1 MQKLIK
7 TVLIPIFFILSVAA
21 FVSCKKAEDILI
33 LPPENIR
40 VENDYLFWDEALHAE
55 WYLVDIDGT
64 EYEADTNSLS
74 LFEITTEP
82 KSSYQIRIKSCGDE
96 TVNYKKSEWSALCD
110 YQREKQPFLF
120 QSINNNTEYQIK
132 AVDPESLN
140 GSVIL
145 PAYINNKPITKIMP
159 CAFKNAV
166 NVTAVKLPYTIAEI
180 GNSAFYNCTG
190 LQRIELPDGLK
201 EIPFE
206 AFRNC
211 AALTEINLPRVTK
224 ISTSAFY
231 NCSSLTSLHIPQS
244 VREIGNC
251 ITAYCKNLTSLTVD
265 ENNLFYES
273 EGNCIIKKSTHTVIA
288 GCIASAIPQSA
299 KTIGSFAFYGSVPEP
314 FAIPSNIEKLERYA
328 LSMYPGK
335 TLVIP
340 ESVTYLHYEFIDYYP
355 NLTQITVAENNPVY
369 RSEGNCIIEKATGT
383 VVKGCNTSVIPQGV
397 KAIGERAFY
406 NIPQKEINLPDSV
419 TEIGSE
425 AFYPCTAENIRLS
438 RNLEIIGYK
447 AFAGAGITS
456 VDLPDTLKEIRDR
469 AFKGCHSLAEAAL
482 PHGLT
487 KIGSEAFFETNLQY
501 ADIPETVKEIG
512 TNAFASHSF
521 LTVIL
526 PSCVEKIGN
535 AAFINAITFV
545 NATKRECKAKSGWAI
560 YTIKGT
566 ASPWHNS
573 NAVYECTFAD
583 DENGKYLY
591 SWKYTIETDEE
602 TGEIS
607 YSSGF
612 GAVGI
617 PFRKGYRFLG
627 FSATEGS
634 SVPDIVPTM
643 YLEKYLD
650 AFDFQQLKNYKNG
663 TVFYSVW
670 EASDTA
676 EE

>member
-21 FVSCKKAEDILI
+21 FVSCKKAEAI

-96 TVNYKKSEWSALCD
+96 TVNYEKSEWSALCD

-145 PAYINNKPITKIMP
+145 PAYFNNKPITKIMP

-166 NVTAVKLPYTIAEI
+166 NVTAVRLPYTIAEI

-206 AFRNC
+206 AFYNC

-231 NCSSLTSLHIPQS
+231 KCSSLTSLHIPQS

-273 EGNCIIKKSTHTVIA
+273 EGNCIIKKSTHTIIA

-299 KTIGSFAFYGSVPEP
+299 KTIGPLAFCGSMPEP
-314 FAIPSNIEKLERYA
+314 FVIPSNIEKLELCA
-328 LSMYPGK
+328 LSTYSGK

-340 ESVTYLHYEFIDYYP
+340 ASVTYIDYEFIGYCP

-369 RSEGNCIIEKATGT
+369 RSEGNCIIEKATNT
-383 VVKGCNTSVIPQGV
+383 VVKGCNTSVIPQGI
-397 KAIGERAFY
+397 KAIGPCAFKWFQAEEIV
-406 NIPQKEINLPDSV
+406 IPHGVEIID
-419 TEIGSE
+419 EE
-425 AFYPCTAENIRLS
+425 AF
-438 RNLEIIGYK
+438 LESTVK
-447 AFAGAGITS
+447 K
-456 VDLPDTLKEIRDR
+456 VVLPDTLTEIRGS
-469 AFKGCHSLAEAAL
+469 AFKECHSLAEAAL
-482 PHGLT
+482 PYGLT
-487 KIGSEAFFETNLQY
+487 KIGSEAFFKTNLQY

-535 AAFINAITFV
+535 TAFINAITFV
-545 NATKRECKAKSGWAI
+545 NATKRECEAKSGWAI
-560 YTIKGT
+560 YTIMGT

-591 SWKYTIETDEE
+591 SWKYTFETDEE
-602 TGEIS
+602 TGETS
-607 YSSGF
+607 YFSGL
-612 GAVGI
+612 AEIGI
-617 PFRKGYRFLG
+617 PFRKGYKFLG

-634 SVPDIVPTM
+634 SVPDIVPAKFLNHEEFLT
-643 YLEKYLD
+643 

-670 EASDTA
+670 EAVDTA

>member
-7 TVLIPIFFILSVAA
+7 TVLIPIFFMLSVAA
-21 FVSCKKAEDILI
+21 FVSCKKAEAI

-40 VENDYLFWDEALHAE
+40 VENDYLFWDEAPHAE

-110 YQREKQPFLF
+110 YRREKQPFLF

-132 AVDPESLN
+132 AVEPESLN

-166 NVTAVKLPYTIAEI
+166 NVTAVRLPYTLAEI

-206 AFRNC
+206 AFYNC

-231 NCSSLTSLHIPQS
+231 KCSSLTSLHIPQS

-273 EGNCIIKKSTHTVIA
+273 EGNCIIKKSTHTIIA
-288 GCIASAIPQSA
+288 GCIASVIPQSA
-299 KTIGSFAFYGSVPEP
+299 KTIGPLAFCGSMPEP
-314 FAIPSNIEKLERYA
+314 FVIPSNIEKLERYA

-340 ESVTYLHYEFIDYYP
+340 ESVTYLDYEFIGYCP

-383 VVKGCNTSVIPQGV
+383 VVKGCNTSVIPQGI
-397 KAIGERAFY
+397 KAIGPCAFKWFQAEEIV
-406 NIPQKEINLPDSV
+406 IPHGVEIIY
-419 TEIGSE
+419 EE
-425 AFYPCTAENIRLS
+425 AF
-438 RNLEIIGYK
+438 LESTVK
-447 AFAGAGITS
+447 K
-456 VDLPDTLKEIRDR
+456 VVLPDTLTEIRGS
-469 AFKGCHSLAEAAL
+469 AFKECHSLAEAAL
-482 PHGLT
+482 PYGLI
-487 KIGSEAFFETNLQY
+487 KIGSEAFFKTNLQY
-501 ADIPETVKEIG
+501 ANIPETVKEIG

-535 AAFINAITFV
+535 TAFINAITFV
-545 NATKRECKAKSGWAI
+545 NATKRECEAKSGWAI
-560 YTIKGT
+560 YTIMGT
-566 ASPWHNS
+566 GAPWHNS

-591 SWKYTIETDEE
+591 SWKYTFETDEE
-602 TGEIS
+602 TGETS
-607 YSSGF
+607 YFSGL
-612 GAVGI
+612 AEIGI
-617 PFRKGYRFLG
+617 PFRKGYKFLG

-634 SVPDIVPTM
+634 SVPDIVPAKFLNHEEFLT
-643 YLEKYLD
+643 

-670 EASDTA
+670 EAVDTA

>member
-7 TVLIPIFFILSVAA
+7 TVLIPIFFMLSVAA
-21 FVSCKKAEDILI
+21 FVSCKKAEAI

-40 VENDYLFWDEALHAE
+40 VENDYLFWDEAPHAE

-64 EYEADTNSLS
+64 EYEADTNSLN

-145 PAYINNKPITKIMP
+145 PAYFNNKPITKIMP

-244 VREIGNC
+244 VRVIGNC

-273 EGNCIIKKSTHTVIA
+273 EGNCIIKKSTHTIIA
-288 GCIASAIPQSA
+288 GCIASVIPQSA
-299 KTIGSFAFYGSVPEP
+299 KTIGPLAFCGSMPEP
-314 FAIPSNIEKLERYA
+314 FVIPSNIEKLELCA
-328 LSMYPGK
+328 LSTYSGK

-340 ESVTYLHYEFIDYYP
+340 ASVTYIDYEFIGYCP

-383 VVKGCNTSVIPQGV
+383 VVKGCNTSVIPQGI
-397 KAIGERAFY
+397 KAIGPCAFKWF
-406 NIPQKEINLPDSV
+406 QAEEIV
-419 TEIGSE
+419 ITHGVEIIYEE
-425 AFYPCTAENIRLS
+425 AF
-438 RNLEIIGYK
+438 LESTVK
-447 AFAGAGITS
+447 K
-456 VDLPDTLKEIRDR
+456 VVLPDTLTEIRGS
-469 AFKGCHSLAEAAL
+469 AFKECHSLAEAAL
-482 PHGLT
+482 PYGLI
-487 KIGSEAFFETNLQY
+487 KIGSEAFFKTNLQY
-501 ADIPETVKEIG
+501 ANIPETVKEIG

-535 AAFINAITFV
+535 TAFINAITFV
-545 NATKRECKAKSGWAI
+545 NATKRECEAKSGWAI
-560 YTIKGT
+560 YTIMGT
-566 ASPWHNS
+566 GAPWHNS

-591 SWKYTIETDEE
+591 SWKYTFETDEE
-602 TGEIS
+602 TGETS
-607 YSSGF
+607 YFSGL
-612 GAVGI
+612 AEIGI

-627 FSATEGS
+627 LSATEGS
-634 SVPDIVPTM
+634 SVPDIVPAKFLNHEEFLT
-643 YLEKYLD
+643 

-670 EASDTA
+670 EAVDTA

>member
-7 TVLIPIFFILSVAA
+7 TVLIPIFFMLSVAA
-21 FVSCKKAEDILI
+21 FVSCKKAEAI

-145 PAYINNKPITKIMP
+145 PAYINKKPITKIMP

-201 EIPFE
+201 EIPLESFY
-206 AFRNC
+206 NC

-273 EGNCIIKKSTHTVIA
+273 EGNCIIKKSTHTIIA
-288 GCIASAIPQSA
+288 GCIASVIPQSA
-299 KTIGSFAFYGSVPEP
+299 KTIGPLAFCGSMPEP
-314 FAIPSNIEKLERYA
+314 FVIPSNIEKLELCA
-328 LSMYPGK
+328 LSTYSGK

-340 ESVTYLHYEFIDYYP
+340 ASVTYIDYEFIGYCP

-383 VVKGCNTSVIPQGV
+383 VVKGCNTSVIPQGI
-397 KAIGERAFY
+397 KAIGPCAFKWFQAEEIV
-406 NIPQKEINLPDSV
+406 IPHGVEIIY
-419 TEIGSE
+419 EE
-425 AFYPCTAENIRLS
+425 AF
-438 RNLEIIGYK
+438 LESTVK
-447 AFAGAGITS
+447 K
-456 VDLPDTLKEIRDR
+456 VVLPDTLTEIRGS
-469 AFKGCHSLAEAAL
+469 AFKECHSLAEAAL
-482 PHGLT
+482 PYGLT
-487 KIGSEAFFETNLQY
+487 KIGSEAFFKTNLQY

-535 AAFINAITFV
+535 TAFINAITFV
-545 NATKRECKAKSGWAI
+545 NATKRECEAKSGWAI
-560 YTIKGT
+560 YTIMGT
-566 ASPWHNS
+566 GAPWHNS

-591 SWKYTIETDEE
+591 SWKYTFETDEE
-602 TGEIS
+602 TGETS
-607 YSSGF
+607 YFSGL
-612 GAVGI
+612 AEIGI
-617 PFRKGYRFLG
+617 PFRKGYKFLG

-634 SVPDIVPTM
+634 SVPDIVPAKFLNHEEFLT
-643 YLEKYLD
+643 

-670 EASDTA
+670 EAVDTA

>member
-7 TVLIPIFFILSVAA
+7 TVLIPIFFMLSVAA
-21 FVSCKKAEDILI
+21 FVSCKKAEAI

-40 VENDYLFWDEALHAE
+40 VENDYLFWDEAPHAE

-132 AVDPESLN
+132 AVEPESLN

-166 NVTAVKLPYTIAEI
+166 NVTAVRLPYTLAEI

-206 AFRNC
+206 AFYNC

-231 NCSSLTSLHIPQS
+231 KCSSLTSLHIPQS

-273 EGNCIIKKSTHTVIA
+273 EGNCIIKKSTHTIIA
-288 GCIASAIPQSA
+288 GCIASVIPQSA
-299 KTIGSFAFYGSVPEP
+299 KTIGPLAFCGSMPEP
-314 FAIPSNIEKLERYA
+314 FVIPSNIEKLERYA

-340 ESVTYLHYEFIDYYP
+340 ESVTYLDYEFIGYCP

-383 VVKGCNTSVIPQGV
+383 VVKGCNTSVIPQGI
-397 KAIGERAFY
+397 KAIGPCAFKWFQAEEIV
-406 NIPQKEINLPDSV
+406 IPHGVEIIY
-419 TEIGSE
+419 EE
-425 AFYPCTAENIRLS
+425 AF
-438 RNLEIIGYK
+438 LESTVK
-447 AFAGAGITS
+447 K
-456 VDLPDTLKEIRDR
+456 VVLPDTLTEIRGS
-469 AFKGCHSLAEAAL
+469 AFKECHSLAEAAL
-482 PHGLT
+482 PYGLI
-487 KIGSEAFFETNLQY
+487 KIGSEAFFKTNLQY
-501 ADIPETVKEIG
+501 ANIPETVKEIG

-535 AAFINAITFV
+535 TAFINAITFV
-545 NATKRECKAKSGWAI
+545 NATKRECEAKSGWAI
-560 YTIKGT
+560 YTIMGT
-566 ASPWHNS
+566 GAPWHNS

-591 SWKYTIETDEE
+591 SWKYTFETDEE
-602 TGEIS
+602 TGETS
-607 YSSGF
+607 YFSGL
-612 GAVGI
+612 AEIGI

-627 FSATEGS
+627 LSATEGS
-634 SVPDIVPTM
+634 SVPDIVPAKFLNHEEFLT
-643 YLEKYLD
+643 

-670 EASDTA
+670 EAVDTA

>member
-7 TVLIPIFFILSVAA
+7 TVLIPIFFMLSVAA
-21 FVSCKKAEDILI
+21 FVSCKKAEAI

-40 VENDYLFWDEALHAE
+40 VENDYLFWDEAPHAE

-64 EYEADTNSLS
+64 EYEADTTSLN

-96 TVNYKKSEWSALCD
+96 TVNYEKSEWSALCD
-110 YQREKQPFLF
+110 YRREKQPFLF

-145 PAYINNKPITKIMP
+145 PAYFNNKPITKIMP

-211 AALTEINLPRVTK
+211 AALTEINLPGVTK

-244 VREIGNC
+244 VRVIGNC

-273 EGNCIIKKSTHTVIA
+273 EGNCIIKKSTHTIIA
-288 GCIASAIPQSA
+288 GCIASVIPQSA
-299 KTIGSFAFYGSVPEP
+299 KTIGPLAFCGSMPEP
-314 FAIPSNIEKLERYA
+314 FVIPSNIEKLELCA
-328 LSMYPGK
+328 LSTYSGK

-340 ESVTYLHYEFIDYYP
+340 ASVTYIDYEFIGYCP

-383 VVKGCNTSVIPQGV
+383 VVKGCNTSVIPQGI
-397 KAIGERAFY
+397 KAIGPCAFKWFQAEEIV
-406 NIPQKEINLPDSV
+406 IPHGVEIIY
-419 TEIGSE
+419 EE
-425 AFYPCTAENIRLS
+425 AF
-438 RNLEIIGYK
+438 LESTVK
-447 AFAGAGITS
+447 K
-456 VDLPDTLKEIRDR
+456 VVLPDTLTEIRGS
-469 AFKGCHSLAEAAL
+469 AFKECHSLAEAAL
-482 PHGLT
+482 PYGLI
-487 KIGSEAFFETNLQY
+487 KIGSEAFFKTNLQY
-501 ADIPETVKEIG
+501 ANIPETVKEIG

-535 AAFINAITFV
+535 TAFINAITFV
-545 NATKRECKAKSGWAI
+545 NATKRECEAKSGWAI
-560 YTIKGT
+560 YTIMGT
-566 ASPWHNS
+566 GAPWHNS

-591 SWKYTIETDEE
+591 SWKYTFETDEE
-602 TGEIS
+602 TGETS
-607 YSSGF
+607 YLSGL
-612 GAVGI
+612 AEIGI

-627 FSATEGS
+627 LSATEGS
-634 SVPDIVPTM
+634 SVPDIVPAKFLNHEEFLT
-643 YLEKYLD
+643 

-663 TVFYSVW
+663 TVFYFVW
-670 EASDTA
+670 EAVDTA

>member
-7 TVLIPIFFILSVAA
+7 TVLIPIFFMLSVAA
-21 FVSCKKAEDILI
+21 FVSCKKAEAI

-40 VENDYLFWDEALHAE
+40 VENDYLFWDEAPHAE

-110 YQREKQPFLF
+110 YRREKQPFLF

-132 AVDPESLN
+132 AVEPESLN

-166 NVTAVKLPYTIAEI
+166 NVTAVRLPYTLAEI

-206 AFRNC
+206 AFYNC

-231 NCSSLTSLHIPQS
+231 KCSSLTSLHIPQS

-273 EGNCIIKKSTHTVIA
+273 EGNCIIKKSTHTIIA
-288 GCIASAIPQSA
+288 GCIASVIPQSA
-299 KTIGSFAFYGSVPEP
+299 KTIGPLAFCGSMPEP
-314 FAIPSNIEKLERYA
+314 FVIPSNIEKLERYA

-340 ESVTYLHYEFIDYYP
+340 ESVTYLDYEFIGYCP

-383 VVKGCNTSVIPQGV
+383 VVKGCNTSVIPQGI
-397 KAIGERAFY
+397 KAIGPCAFKWFQAEEIV
-406 NIPQKEINLPDSV
+406 IPHGVEIIY
-419 TEIGSE
+419 EE
-425 AFYPCTAENIRLS
+425 AF
-438 RNLEIIGYK
+438 LESTVK
-447 AFAGAGITS
+447 K
-456 VDLPDTLKEIRDR
+456 VVLPDTLTEIRGS
-469 AFKGCHSLAEAAL
+469 AFKECHSLAEAAL
-482 PHGLT
+482 PYGLI
-487 KIGSEAFFETNLQY
+487 KIGSEAFFKTNLQY
-501 ADIPETVKEIG
+501 ANIPETVKEIG

-535 AAFINAITFV
+535 TAFINAITFV
-545 NATKRECKAKSGWAI
+545 NATKRECEAKSGWAI
-560 YTIKGT
+560 YTIMGT
-566 ASPWHNS
+566 GAPWHNS

-591 SWKYTIETDEE
+591 SWKYTFETDEE
-602 TGEIS
+602 TGETS
-607 YSSGF
+607 YFSGL
-612 GAVGI
+612 AEIGI

-627 FSATEGS
+627 LSATEGS
-634 SVPDIVPTM
+634 SVPDIVPAKFLNHEEFLT
-643 YLEKYLD
+643 

-663 TVFYSVW
+663 TVFYFVW
-670 EASDTA
+670 EAVDTA

>member
-7 TVLIPIFFILSVAA
+7 TVLIPIFFMLSVAA
-21 FVSCKKAEDILI
+21 FVSCKKAEAI

-40 VENDYLFWDEALHAE
+40 VENDYLFWNEALHAE

-132 AVDPESLN
+132 AVEPESLN

-206 AFRNC
+206 AFYNC

-273 EGNCIIKKSTHTVIA
+273 EGNCIIKKSTHTIIA
-288 GCIASAIPQSA
+288 GCIASVIPQSA
-299 KTIGSFAFYGSVPEP
+299 KTIGPLAFCGSMPEP
-314 FAIPSNIEKLERYA
+314 FVIPSNIEKLERYA

-340 ESVTYLHYEFIDYYP
+340 ESVTYLDYEFIGYCP

-383 VVKGCNTSVIPQGV
+383 VVKGCNTSVIPQGI
-397 KAIGERAFY
+397 KAIGPCAFKWFQAEEIV
-406 NIPQKEINLPDSV
+406 IPHGVEIIY
-419 TEIGSE
+419 EE
-425 AFYPCTAENIRLS
+425 AF
-438 RNLEIIGYK
+438 LESTVK
-447 AFAGAGITS
+447 K
-456 VDLPDTLKEIRDR
+456 VVLPDTLTEIRGS
-469 AFKGCHSLAEAAL
+469 AFKECHSLAEAAL
-482 PHGLT
+482 PYGLT
-487 KIGSEAFFETNLQY
+487 KIGSEAFFKTNLQY
-501 ADIPETVKEIG
+501 ANIPETVKEIG

-535 AAFINAITFV
+535 TAFINAITFV
-545 NATKRECKAKSGWAI
+545 NATKRECEAKSGWAI
-560 YTIKGT
+560 YTIMGT
-566 ASPWHNS
+566 GAPWHNS

-591 SWKYTIETDEE
+591 SWKYTFETDEE
-602 TGEIS
+602 TGETS
-607 YSSGF
+607 YFSGL
-612 GAVGI
+612 AEIGI
-617 PFRKGYRFLG
+617 PFRKGYKFLG

-634 SVPDIVPTM
+634 SVPDIVPAKFLNHEEFLT
-643 YLEKYLD
+643 

-663 TVFYSVW
+663 TVFYFVW
-670 EASDTA
+670 EAVDTA

>member
-7 TVLIPIFFILSVAA
+7 TVLIPIFFMLSVAA
-21 FVSCKKAEDILI
+21 FVSCKKAEAI

-40 VENDYLFWDEALHAE
+40 VENDYLFWDEAPHAE

-110 YQREKQPFLF
+110 YRREKQPFLF

-132 AVDPESLN
+132 AVEPESLN

-166 NVTAVKLPYTIAEI
+166 NVTAVRLPYTLAEI

-206 AFRNC
+206 AFYNC

-231 NCSSLTSLHIPQS
+231 KCSSLTSLHIPQS

-273 EGNCIIKKSTHTVIA
+273 EGNCIIKKSTHTIIA
-288 GCIASAIPQSA
+288 GCIASVIPQSA
-299 KTIGSFAFYGSVPEP
+299 KTIGPLAFCGSMPEP
-314 FAIPSNIEKLERYA
+314 FVIPSNIEKLERYA

-340 ESVTYLHYEFIDYYP
+340 ESVTYLDYEFIGYCP

-383 VVKGCNTSVIPQGV
+383 VVKGCNTSVIPQGI
-397 KAIGERAFY
+397 KAIGPCAFKWFQAEEIV
-406 NIPQKEINLPDSV
+406 IPHGVEIIY
-419 TEIGSE
+419 EE
-425 AFYPCTAENIRLS
+425 AF
-438 RNLEIIGYK
+438 LESTVK
-447 AFAGAGITS
+447 K
-456 VDLPDTLKEIRDR
+456 VVLPDTLTEIRGS
-469 AFKGCHSLAEAAL
+469 AFKECHSLAEAAL
-482 PHGLT
+482 PYGLI
-487 KIGSEAFFETNLQY
+487 KIGSEAFFKTNLQY
-501 ADIPETVKEIG
+501 ANIPETVKEIG

-535 AAFINAITFV
+535 TAFINAITFV
-545 NATKRECKAKSGWAI
+545 NATKRECEAKSGWAI
-560 YTIKGT
+560 YTIMGT
-566 ASPWHNS
+566 GAPWHNS

-591 SWKYTIETDEE
+591 SWKYTFETDEE
-602 TGEIS
+602 TGETS
-607 YSSGF
+607 YFSGL
-612 GAVGI
+612 AEIGI

-634 SVPDIVPTM
+634 SVPDIVPAKFLNHEEFLT
-643 YLEKYLD
+643 

-670 EASDTA
+670 EAVDTA

>member
-21 FVSCKKAEDILI
+21 FVSCKKAEAI

-64 EYEADTNSLS
+64 EYEADTNSLN

-132 AVDPESLN
+132 AVEPESLN

-145 PAYINNKPITKIMP
+145 PAYFNNKPITKIMS

-201 EIPFE
+201 EIPLESFY
-206 AFRNC
+206 NC

-231 NCSSLTSLHIPQS
+231 KCSSLTSLHIPQS

-273 EGNCIIKKSTHTVIA
+273 EGNCIIKKSTHTIIA
-288 GCIASAIPQSA
+288 GCIASVIPQSA
-299 KTIGSFAFYGSVPEP
+299 KTIGPLAFCGSMPEP
-314 FAIPSNIEKLERYA
+314 FVIPSNIEKLELCA
-328 LSMYPGK
+328 LSTYSGK

-340 ESVTYLHYEFIDYYP
+340 ASVTYIDYEFIGYCP

-383 VVKGCNTSVIPQGV
+383 VVKGCNTSVIPQGI
-397 KAIGERAFY
+397 KAIGPCAFKWFQAEEIV
-406 NIPQKEINLPDSV
+406 IPHGVEIID
-419 TEIGSE
+419 EE
-425 AFYPCTAENIRLS
+425 AF
-438 RNLEIIGYK
+438 LESTVK
-447 AFAGAGITS
+447 K
-456 VDLPDTLKEIRDR
+456 VVLPDTLTEIRGS
-469 AFKGCHSLAEAAL
+469 AFKECHSLAEAAL
-482 PHGLT
+482 PYGLT
-487 KIGSEAFFETNLQY
+487 KIGSEAFYKTNLQY
-501 ADIPETVKEIG
+501 ANIPETVKEIG

-535 AAFINAITFV
+535 TAFINAITFV
-545 NATKRECKAKSGWAI
+545 NATKRECEAKSGWAI
-560 YTIKGT
+560 YTIMGT
-566 ASPWHNS
+566 GAPWHNS

-591 SWKYTIETDEE
+591 SWKYTFETDEE
-602 TGEIS
+602 TGETS
-607 YSSGF
+607 YFSGL
-612 GAVGI
+612 AEIGI

-634 SVPDIVPTM
+634 SVPDIVPAKFLNHEEFLTV
-643 YLEKYLD
+643 
-650 AFDFQQLKNYKNG
+650 FDFQQLKNYKNG

-670 EASDTA
+670 EAVDTA

>member
-21 FVSCKKAEDILI
+21 FVSCKKAEAI

-64 EYEADTNSLS
+64 EYEADTNSLN

-132 AVDPESLN
+132 AVEPESLN

-145 PAYINNKPITKIMP
+145 PAYFNNKPITKIMS

-166 NVTAVKLPYTIAEI
+166 NVTAVKLPYTIAKI

-201 EIPFE
+201 EIPLESFY
-206 AFRNC
+206 NC

-231 NCSSLTSLHIPQS
+231 KCSSLTSLHIPQS

-273 EGNCIIKKSTHTVIA
+273 EGNCIIKKSTHTIIA
-288 GCIASAIPQSA
+288 GCIASVIPQSA
-299 KTIGSFAFYGSVPEP
+299 KTIGPLAFCGSMPEP
-314 FAIPSNIEKLERYA
+314 FVIPSNIEKLELCA
-328 LSMYPGK
+328 LSTYSGK

-340 ESVTYLHYEFIDYYP
+340 ASVTYIDYEFIGYCP

-383 VVKGCNTSVIPQGV
+383 VVKGCNTSVIPQGI
-397 KAIGERAFY
+397 KAIGPCAFKWFQAEEIV
-406 NIPQKEINLPDSV
+406 IPHGVEIID
-419 TEIGSE
+419 EE
-425 AFYPCTAENIRLS
+425 AF
-438 RNLEIIGYK
+438 LESTVK
-447 AFAGAGITS
+447 K
-456 VDLPDTLKEIRDR
+456 VVLPDTLTEIRGS
-469 AFKGCHSLAEAAL
+469 AF
-482 PHGLT
+482 
-487 KIGSEAFFETNLQY
+487 
-501 ADIPETVKEIG
+501 V
-512 TNAFASHSF
+512 
-521 LTVIL
+521 
-526 PSCVEKIGN
+526 
-535 AAFINAITFV
+535 
-545 NATKRECKAKSGWAI
+545 
-560 YTIKGT
+560 
-566 ASPWHNS
+566 
-573 NAVYECTFAD
+573 
-583 DENGKYLY
+583 
-591 SWKYTIETDEE
+591 
-602 TGEIS
+602 
-607 YSSGF
+607 
-612 GAVGI
+612 
-617 PFRKGYRFLG
+617 
-627 FSATEGS
+627 
-634 SVPDIVPTM
+634 
-643 YLEKYLD
+643 
-650 AFDFQQLKNYKNG
+650 
-663 TVFYSVW
+663 
-670 EASDTA
+670 
-676 EE
+676 

>member
-7 TVLIPIFFILSVAA
+7 TVLIPIFFMLSVAA
-21 FVSCKKAEDILI
+21 FVSCKKAEAI

-40 VENDYLFWDEALHAE
+40 VENDYLFWDEAPHAE

-96 TVNYKKSEWSALCD
+96 TVNYEKSEWSALCD

-132 AVDPESLN
+132 AVDPESLS

-201 EIPFE
+201 EIPLESFY
-206 AFRNC
+206 NC

-231 NCSSLTSLHIPQS
+231 KCSSLTSLHIPQS

-273 EGNCIIKKSTHTVIA
+273 EGNCIIKKSTHTIIA
-288 GCIASAIPQSA
+288 GCIASVIPQSA
-299 KTIGSFAFYGSVPEP
+299 KTIGPLAFCGSMPEP
-314 FAIPSNIEKLERYA
+314 FVIPSNIEKLELCA
-328 LSMYPGK
+328 LSTYSGK

-340 ESVTYLHYEFIDYYP
+340 ASVTYIDYEFIGYCP

-369 RSEGNCIIEKATGT
+369 RSEGNCIIENATNT
-383 VVKGCNTSVIPQGV
+383 VVKGCNTSVIPQGI
-397 KAIGERAFY
+397 KAIGPCAFKWFQAEEIV
-406 NIPQKEINLPDSV
+406 IPHGVEIID
-419 TEIGSE
+419 EE
-425 AFYPCTAENIRLS
+425 AF
-438 RNLEIIGYK
+438 LESTVK
-447 AFAGAGITS
+447 K
-456 VDLPDTLKEIRDR
+456 VVLPDTLTEIRGS
-469 AFKGCHSLAEAAL
+469 AFKECHSLAEAAL
-482 PHGLT
+482 PYGLT
-487 KIGSEAFFETNLQY
+487 KIGSEAFFKTNLQY
-501 ADIPETVKEIG
+501 ANIPETVKEIG

-535 AAFINAITFV
+535 TAFINAITFV
-545 NATKRECKAKSGWAI
+545 NATKRECEAKSGWAI
-560 YTIKGT
+560 YTIMGT
-566 ASPWHNS
+566 GAPWHNS

-591 SWKYTIETDEE
+591 SWKYTFETDEE
-602 TGEIS
+602 TGETS
-607 YSSGF
+607 YFSGL
-612 GAVGI
+612 AEIGI
-617 PFRKGYRFLG
+617 PFRKGYKFLG
-627 FSATEGS
+627 LSATEGS
-634 SVPDIVPTM
+634 SVPDIVPAKFLNHEEFLT
-643 YLEKYLD
+643 

-670 EASDTA
+670 EASETA

>member
-21 FVSCKKAEDILI
+21 FVSCKKAEAI

-145 PAYINNKPITKIMP
+145 PAYFNNKPITKIMP

-166 NVTAVKLPYTIAEI
+166 NVTAVRLPYTIAEI

-201 EIPFE
+201 EIPLESFY
-206 AFRNC
+206 NC

-231 NCSSLTSLHIPQS
+231 KCSSLTSLHIPQS
-244 VREIGNC
+244 VRVIGNC

-273 EGNCIIKKSTHTVIA
+273 EGNCIIKKSTHTIIA
-288 GCIASAIPQSA
+288 GCIASVIPQSA
-299 KTIGSFAFYGSVPEP
+299 KTIGPLAFCGSMPEP
-314 FAIPSNIEKLERYA
+314 FVIPSNIEKLELCA
-328 LSMYPGK
+328 LSTYSGK

-340 ESVTYLHYEFIDYYP
+340 ASVTYIDYEFIGYCP

-383 VVKGCNTSVIPQGV
+383 VVKGCNTSVIPQGI
-397 KAIGERAFY
+397 KAIGPCAFKWFQAEEIV
-406 NIPQKEINLPDSV
+406 IPHGVEIIY
-419 TEIGSE
+419 EE
-425 AFYPCTAENIRLS
+425 AF
-438 RNLEIIGYK
+438 LESTVK
-447 AFAGAGITS
+447 K
-456 VDLPDTLKEIRDR
+456 VVLPDTLTEIRGS
-469 AFKGCHSLAEAAL
+469 AFKECHSLAEAAL
-482 PHGLT
+482 PYGLI
-487 KIGSEAFFETNLQY
+487 KIGSEAFFKTNLQY

-535 AAFINAITFV
+535 TAFINAITFV
-545 NATKRECKAKSGWAI
+545 NATKRECEAKSGWAI
-560 YTIKGT
+560 YTIMGT
-566 ASPWHNS
+566 GAPWHNS

-591 SWKYTIETDEE
+591 SWKYTFETDEE
-602 TGEIS
+602 TGETS
-607 YSSGF
+607 YFSGL
-612 GAVGI
+612 AEIGI

-627 FSATEGS
+627 LSATEGS
-634 SVPDIVPTM
+634 SVPDIVPAKFLNHEEFLT
-643 YLEKYLD
+643 

-663 TVFYSVW
+663 TVFYFVW
-670 EASDTA
+670 EAVF
-676 EE
+676 

>member
-21 FVSCKKAEDILI
+21 FVSCKKAEAI

-64 EYEADTNSLS
+64 EYEADTNSLN

-132 AVDPESLN
+132 AVEPESLN

-145 PAYINNKPITKIMP
+145 PAYFNNKPITKIMS

-201 EIPFE
+201 EIPLESFY
-206 AFRNC
+206 NC

-231 NCSSLTSLHIPQS
+231 KCSSLTSLHIPQS

-273 EGNCIIKKSTHTVIA
+273 EGNCIIKKSTHTIIA
-288 GCIASAIPQSA
+288 GCIASVIPQSA
-299 KTIGSFAFYGSVPEP
+299 KTIGPLAFCGSMPEP
-314 FAIPSNIEKLERYA
+314 FVIPSNIEKLELCA
-328 LSMYPGK
+328 LSTYSGK

-340 ESVTYLHYEFIDYYP
+340 ASVTYIDYEFIGYCP

-383 VVKGCNTSVIPQGV
+383 VVKGCNTSVIPQGI
-397 KAIGERAFY
+397 KAIGPCAFKWFQAEEIV
-406 NIPQKEINLPDSV
+406 IPHGVEIID
-419 TEIGSE
+419 EE
-425 AFYPCTAENIRLS
+425 AF
-438 RNLEIIGYK
+438 LESTVK
-447 AFAGAGITS
+447 K
-456 VDLPDTLKEIRDR
+456 VVLPDTLTEIRGS
-469 AFKGCHSLAEAAL
+469 AFKECHSLAEAAL
-482 PHGLT
+482 PYGLT
-487 KIGSEAFFETNLQY
+487 KIGSEAFYKTNLQY
-501 ADIPETVKEIG
+501 ANIPETVKEIG

-535 AAFINAITFV
+535 TAFINAITFV
-545 NATKRECKAKSGWAI
+545 NATKRECEAKSGWAI
-560 YTIKGT
+560 YTIMGT
-566 ASPWHNS
+566 GAPWHNS

-591 SWKYTIETDEE
+591 SWKYTFETDEE
-602 TGEIS
+602 TGETS
-607 YSSGF
+607 YFSGL
-612 GAVGI
+612 AEIGI

-634 SVPDIVPTM
+634 SVPDIVPAKFLNHEEFLT
-643 YLEKYLD
+643 

-670 EASDTA
+670 EAVDTA

>member
-21 FVSCKKAEDILI
+21 FVSCKKAEAI

-145 PAYINNKPITKIMP
+145 PAYFNNKPITKIMS

-201 EIPFE
+201 EISFE
-206 AFRNC
+206 AFYNC
-211 AALTEINLPRVTK
+211 AALTEINLPGVTK

-231 NCSSLTSLHIPQS
+231 KCSSLTSLHIPQS
-244 VREIGNC
+244 VRVIGNC

-265 ENNLFYES
+265 ENNLFYKS
-273 EGNCIIKKSTHTVIA
+273 EGNCIIKKSTHTIIA
-288 GCIASAIPQSA
+288 GCIASVIPQSA
-299 KTIGSFAFYGSVPEP
+299 KTIGPLAFCGSMPEP
-314 FAIPSNIEKLERYA
+314 FVIPSNIEKLELCA
-328 LSMYPGK
+328 LSTYSGK

-340 ESVTYLHYEFIDYYP
+340 ASVTYIDYEFIGYCP

-383 VVKGCNTSVIPQGV
+383 VVKGCNTSVIPQGI
-397 KAIGERAFY
+397 KAIGPCAFKWFQAEEIV
-406 NIPQKEINLPDSV
+406 IPHGVEIIY
-419 TEIGSE
+419 EE
-425 AFYPCTAENIRLS
+425 AF
-438 RNLEIIGYK
+438 LESTVK
-447 AFAGAGITS
+447 K
-456 VDLPDTLKEIRDR
+456 VVLPDTLTEIRGS
-469 AFKGCHSLAEAAL
+469 AFKECHSLAEAAL
-482 PHGLT
+482 PYGLI
-487 KIGSEAFFETNLQY
+487 KIGSEAFFKTNLQY
-501 ADIPETVKEIG
+501 ANIPETVKEIG

-535 AAFINAITFV
+535 TAFINAITFV
-545 NATKRECKAKSGWAI
+545 NATKRECEAKSGWAI
-560 YTIKGT
+560 YTIMGT
-566 ASPWHNS
+566 GAPWHNS

-591 SWKYTIETDEE
+591 SWKYTFETDEE
-602 TGEIS
+602 TGETS
-607 YSSGF
+607 YFSGL
-612 GAVGI
+612 AEIGI

-627 FSATEGS
+627 LSATEGS
-634 SVPDIVPTM
+634 SVPDIVPAKFLNHEEFLT
-643 YLEKYLD
+643 

-663 TVFYSVW
+663 TVFYFVW
-670 EASDTA
+670 EAVDTA

>member
-7 TVLIPIFFILSVAA
+7 TVLIPIFFMLSVAA
-21 FVSCKKAEDILI
+21 FVSCKKAEAI

-40 VENDYLFWDEALHAE
+40 VENDYLFWDEAPHAE

-110 YQREKQPFLF
+110 YRREKQPFLF

-132 AVDPESLN
+132 AVEPESLN

-166 NVTAVKLPYTIAEI
+166 NVTAVRLPYTLAEI

-206 AFRNC
+206 AFYNC

-231 NCSSLTSLHIPQS
+231 KCSSLTSLHIPQS

-273 EGNCIIKKSTHTVIA
+273 EGNCIIKKSTHTIIA
-288 GCIASAIPQSA
+288 GCIASVIPQSA
-299 KTIGSFAFYGSVPEP
+299 KTIGPLAFCGSMPEP
-314 FAIPSNIEKLERYA
+314 FVIPSNIEKLELCA
-328 LSMYPGK
+328 LSTYSGK

-340 ESVTYLHYEFIDYYP
+340 ASVTYIDYEFIGYCP

-383 VVKGCNTSVIPQGV
+383 VVKGCNTSVIPQGI
-397 KAIGERAFY
+397 KAIGPCAFKWFQAEEIV
-406 NIPQKEINLPDSV
+406 IPHGVEIIY
-419 TEIGSE
+419 EE
-425 AFYPCTAENIRLS
+425 AF
-438 RNLEIIGYK
+438 LESTVK
-447 AFAGAGITS
+447 K
-456 VDLPDTLKEIRDR
+456 VVLPDTLTEIRGS
-469 AFKGCHSLAEAAL
+469 AFKECHSLAEAAL
-482 PHGLT
+482 PYGLI
-487 KIGSEAFFETNLQY
+487 KIGSEAFFKTNLQY
-501 ADIPETVKEIG
+501 ANIPETVKEIG

-535 AAFINAITFV
+535 TAFINAITFV
-545 NATKRECKAKSGWAI
+545 NATKRECEAKSGWAI
-560 YTIKGT
+560 YTIMG
-566 ASPWHNS
+566 AGAPWHNS

-591 SWKYTIETDEE
+591 SWKYTFETDEE
-602 TGEIS
+602 TGETS
-607 YSSGF
+607 YFSGL
-612 GAVGI
+612 AEIGI

-634 SVPDIVPTM
+634 SVPDIVPAKFLNHEEFLT
-643 YLEKYLD
+643 

-670 EASDTA
+670 EAVDTA

>member
-7 TVLIPIFFILSVAA
+7 KVLITIFFMLTVAA

-64 EYEADTNSLS
+64 EYEADTNSLN

-96 TVNYKKSEWSALCD
+96 TVNYEKSEWSALCD
-110 YQREKQPFLF
+110 YRREKQPFLF

-132 AVDPESLN
+132 AVDPESLS

-244 VREIGNC
+244 VRVIGNC

-273 EGNCIIKKSTHTVIA
+273 EGNCIIKKSTHTIIA
-288 GCIASAIPQSA
+288 GCIASVIPQSA
-299 KTIGSFAFYGSVPEP
+299 KTIGPLAFCGSMPEP
-314 FAIPSNIEKLERYA
+314 FVIPSNIEKLELCA
-328 LSMYPGK
+328 LSTYSGK

-340 ESVTYLHYEFIDYYP
+340 ASVTYIDYEFIGYCP

-383 VVKGCNTSVIPQGV
+383 VVKGCNTSVIPQGI
-397 KAIGERAFY
+397 KAIGPCAFKWFQAEEIV
-406 NIPQKEINLPDSV
+406 IPHGVEIIY
-419 TEIGSE
+419 EE
-425 AFYPCTAENIRLS
+425 AF
-438 RNLEIIGYK
+438 LESTVK
-447 AFAGAGITS
+447 K
-456 VDLPDTLKEIRDR
+456 VVLPDTLTEIRGS
-469 AFKGCHSLAEAAL
+469 AFKECHSLAEAAL
-482 PHGLT
+482 PYGLI
-487 KIGSEAFFETNLQY
+487 KIGSEAFFKTNLQY
-501 ADIPETVKEIG
+501 ANIPETVKEIG

-535 AAFINAITFV
+535 TAFINAITFV
-545 NATKRECKAKSGWAI
+545 NATKRECEAKSGWAI
-560 YTIKGT
+560 YTIMGT
-566 ASPWHNS
+566 GAPWHNS

-591 SWKYTIETDEE
+591 SWKYTFETDEE
-602 TGEIS
+602 TGETS
-607 YSSGF
+607 YFSGL
-612 GAVGI
+612 AEIGI

-627 FSATEGS
+627 LSATEGS
-634 SVPDIVPTM
+634 SVPDIVPAKFLNHEEFLT
-643 YLEKYLD
+643 

-670 EASDTA
+670 EAVDTA

>member
-7 TVLIPIFFILSVAA
+7 KVLIPIFFMLSVAA
-21 FVSCKKAEDILI
+21 FVSCKKAEAI

-40 VENDYLFWDEALHAE
+40 VENDYLLWDATPHTE

-145 PAYINNKPITKIMP
+145 PAYFNNKPITKIMS

-201 EIPFE
+201 EISFE
-206 AFRNC
+206 AFYNC

-231 NCSSLTSLHIPQS
+231 KCSSLTSLHIPQS
-244 VREIGNC
+244 VRVIGNC

-273 EGNCIIKKSTHTVIA
+273 EGNCIIKKSTHTIIA
-288 GCIASAIPQSA
+288 GCIASVIPQSA
-299 KTIGSFAFYGSVPEP
+299 KTIGPLAFCGSMPEP
-314 FAIPSNIEKLERYA
+314 FVIPSNIEKLELCA
-328 LSMYPGK
+328 LSTYSGK

-340 ESVTYLHYEFIDYYP
+340 ESVTYLDYEFIGYCP

-383 VVKGCNTSVIPQGV
+383 VVKGCNTSVIPQGI
-397 KAIGERAFY
+397 KAIGPCAFKWFQAEEIV
-406 NIPQKEINLPDSV
+406 IPHGVEIIY
-419 TEIGSE
+419 EE
-425 AFYPCTAENIRLS
+425 AF
-438 RNLEIIGYK
+438 LESTVK
-447 AFAGAGITS
+447 K
-456 VDLPDTLKEIRDR
+456 VVLPDTLTEIRGS
-469 AFKGCHSLAEAAL
+469 AFKECHSLAEAAL
-482 PHGLT
+482 PYGLT
-487 KIGSEAFFETNLQY
+487 KIGSEAFFKTNLQY
-501 ADIPETVKEIG
+501 ANIPETVKEIG

-535 AAFINAITFV
+535 TAFINAITFV
-545 NATKRECKAKSGWAI
+545 NATKRECEAKSGWAI
-560 YTIKGT
+560 YTIMGT
-566 ASPWHNS
+566 GAPWHNS

-591 SWKYTIETDEE
+591 SWKYTFETDEE
-602 TGEIS
+602 TGETS
-607 YSSGF
+607 YFSGL
-612 GAVGI
+612 AEIGI

-634 SVPDIVPTM
+634 SVPDIVPAKFLNHEEFLT
-643 YLEKYLD
+643 

-663 TVFYSVW
+663 TVFYFVW
-670 EASDTA
+670 EAVDTA

>member
-7 TVLIPIFFILSVAA
+7 TVLIPIFFMLSVAA
-21 FVSCKKAEDILI
+21 FVSCKKAEAI

-40 VENDYLFWDEALHAE
+40 VENDYLFWDEAPHAE

-64 EYEADTNSLS
+64 EYEADTNSLN

-145 PAYINNKPITKIMP
+145 PAYFNNKPITKIMP

-201 EIPFE
+201 EIPLE
-206 AFRNC
+206 AFYNC
-211 AALTEINLPRVTK
+211 AALTEINLPGVTK

-231 NCSSLTSLHIPQS
+231 KCSSLTSLHIPQS

-265 ENNLFYES
+265 ENNLIYES
-273 EGNCIIKKSTHTVIA
+273 KGNCIIKKSTHTIIA
-288 GCIASAIPQSA
+288 GCIASVIPQSA
-299 KTIGSFAFYGSVPEP
+299 KTIGSLAFCGSMPEP
-314 FAIPSNIEKLERYA
+314 FVIPSNIEKLELCA
-328 LSMYPGK
+328 LSTYSGK

-340 ESVTYLHYEFIDYYP
+340 ASVTYIDYEFIGYCP

-383 VVKGCNTSVIPQGV
+383 VVKGCNTSVIPQGI
-397 KAIGERAFY
+397 KAIGPCAFKWFQAEEIV
-406 NIPQKEINLPDSV
+406 IPHGVEIIY
-419 TEIGSE
+419 EE
-425 AFYPCTAENIRLS
+425 AF
-438 RNLEIIGYK
+438 LESTVK
-447 AFAGAGITS
+447 K
-456 VDLPDTLKEIRDR
+456 VVLPDTLTEIRGS
-469 AFKGCHSLAEAAL
+469 AFKECHSLAEAAL
-482 PHGLT
+482 PYGLT
-487 KIGSEAFFETNLQY
+487 KIGTEAFYKTNLQY

-545 NATKRECKAKSGWAI
+545 NATERECDTKSGWAK
-560 YTIKGT
+560 YTIMGT
-566 ASPWHNS
+566 GAPWHNS
-573 NAVYECTFAD
+573 NVVYECTFAD

-591 SWKYTIETDEE
+591 SWKYTYETDEE
-602 TGEIS
+602 TGEIF
-607 YSSGF
+607 YFSG
-612 GAVGI
+612 GAIGI

-627 FSATEGS
+627 ISATEGS

-643 YLEKYLD
+643 FLEKFLE

-663 TVFYSVW
+663 TVFYFVW
-670 EASDTA
+670 EAVDTA

>member
-7 TVLIPIFFILSVAA
+7 TVLIPIFFMLSVAA
-21 FVSCKKAEDILI
+21 FVSCKKAEAI

-40 VENDYLFWDEALHAE
+40 VENDYLFWDEAPHAE

-110 YQREKQPFLF
+110 YRREKQPFLF

-132 AVDPESLN
+132 AVEPESLN

-166 NVTAVKLPYTIAEI
+166 NVTAVRLPYTLAEI

-206 AFRNC
+206 AFYNC

-231 NCSSLTSLHIPQS
+231 KCSSLTSLHIPQS

-273 EGNCIIKKSTHTVIA
+273 EGNCIIKKSTHTIIA
-288 GCIASAIPQSA
+288 GCIASVIPQSA
-299 KTIGSFAFYGSVPEP
+299 KTIGPLAFCGSMPEP
-314 FAIPSNIEKLERYA
+314 FVIPSNIEKLERYA

-340 ESVTYLHYEFIDYYP
+340 ESVTYLDYEFIGYCP

-383 VVKGCNTSVIPQGV
+383 VVKGCNTSVIPQGI
-397 KAIGERAFY
+397 KAIGPCAFKWFQAEEIV
-406 NIPQKEINLPDSV
+406 IPHGVEIIY
-419 TEIGSE
+419 EE
-425 AFYPCTAENIRLS
+425 AF
-438 RNLEIIGYK
+438 LESTVK
-447 AFAGAGITS
+447 K
-456 VDLPDTLKEIRDR
+456 VVLPDTLTEIRGS
-469 AFKGCHSLAEAAL
+469 AFKECHSLAEAAL
-482 PHGLT
+482 PYGLI
-487 KIGSEAFFETNLQY
+487 KIGSEAFFKTNLQY
-501 ADIPETVKEIG
+501 ANIPETVKEIG

-535 AAFINAITFV
+535 TAFINAITFV
-545 NATKRECKAKSGWAI
+545 NATKRECEAKSGWAI
-560 YTIKGT
+560 YTIMG
-566 ASPWHNS
+566 AGAPWHNS

-591 SWKYTIETDEE
+591 SWKYTFETDEE
-602 TGEIS
+602 TGETS
-607 YSSGF
+607 YFSGL
-612 GAVGI
+612 AEIGI

-627 FSATEGS
+627 LSATEGS
-634 SVPDIVPTM
+634 SVPDIVPAKFLNHEEFLT
-643 YLEKYLD
+643 

-670 EASDTA
+670 EAVDTA

>member
-7 TVLIPIFFILSVAA
+7 TVLIPIFFMLSVAA
-21 FVSCKKAEDILI
+21 FVSCKKAEAI

-40 VENDYLFWDEALHAE
+40 VENDYLFWDEAPHAE

-110 YQREKQPFLF
+110 YRREKQPFLF

-132 AVDPESLN
+132 AVEPESLN

-166 NVTAVKLPYTIAEI
+166 NVTAVRLPYTLAEI

-206 AFRNC
+206 AFYNC

-231 NCSSLTSLHIPQS
+231 KCSSLTSLHIPQS

-273 EGNCIIKKSTHTVIA
+273 EGNCIIKKSTHTIIA
-288 GCIASAIPQSA
+288 GCIASVIPQSA
-299 KTIGSFAFYGSVPEP
+299 KTIGPLAFCGSMPEP
-314 FAIPSNIEKLERYA
+314 FVIPSNIEKLERYA

-340 ESVTYLHYEFIDYYP
+340 ESVTYLDYEFIGYCP

-383 VVKGCNTSVIPQGV
+383 VVKGCNTSVIPQGI
-397 KAIGERAFY
+397 KAIGPCAFKWFQAEEIV
-406 NIPQKEINLPDSV
+406 IPHGVEIIY
-419 TEIGSE
+419 EE
-425 AFYPCTAENIRLS
+425 AF
-438 RNLEIIGYK
+438 LESTVK
-447 AFAGAGITS
+447 K
-456 VDLPDTLKEIRDR
+456 VVLPDTLTEIRGS
-469 AFKGCHSLAEAAL
+469 AFKECHSLAEAAL
-482 PHGLT
+482 PYGLI
-487 KIGSEAFFETNLQY
+487 KIGSEAFFKTNLQY
-501 ADIPETVKEIG
+501 ANIPETVKEIG

-535 AAFINAITFV
+535 TAFINAITFV
-545 NATKRECKAKSGWAI
+545 NATKRECEAKSGWAI
-560 YTIKGT
+560 YTIMGT
-566 ASPWHNS
+566 GAPWHNS

-591 SWKYTIETDEE
+591 SWKYTFETDEE
-602 TGEIS
+602 TGETS
-607 YSSGF
+607 YFSGL
-612 GAVGI
+612 AEIGI

-634 SVPDIVPTM
+634 SVPDIVPAKFLNHEEFLT
-643 YLEKYLD
+643 

>member
-7 TVLIPIFFILSVAA
+7 TVLIPIFFMLSVAA
-21 FVSCKKAEDILI
+21 FVSCKKAEAI

-110 YQREKQPFLF
+110 YRREKQPFLF

-206 AFRNC
+206 AFYNC

-273 EGNCIIKKSTHTVIA
+273 EGNCIIKKSTHTIIA
-288 GCIASAIPQSA
+288 GCIASVIPQSA

-328 LSMYPGK
+328 LSTYSGK

-383 VVKGCNTSVIPQGV
+383 VVKGCNTSVIPQGI
-397 KAIGERAFY
+397 KAIGPCAFKWFQAEEIV
-406 NIPQKEINLPDSV
+406 IPHGVEIIY
-419 TEIGSE
+419 EE
-425 AFYPCTAENIRLS
+425 AF
-438 RNLEIIGYK
+438 LESTVK
-447 AFAGAGITS
+447 K
-456 VDLPDTLKEIRDR
+456 VVLPDTLTEIRGS
-469 AFKGCHSLAEAAL
+469 AFKECHSLAEAAL
-482 PHGLT
+482 PYGLT
-487 KIGSEAFFETNLQY
+487 KIGSEAFFKTNLQY
-501 ADIPETVKEIG
+501 ANIPETVKEIG

-535 AAFINAITFV
+535 TAFINAITFV
-545 NATKRECKAKSGWAI
+545 NATKRECEAKSGWAI
-560 YTIKGT
+560 YTIMGT
-566 ASPWHNS
+566 GAPWHNS

-591 SWKYTIETDEE
+591 SWKYTFETDEE
-602 TGEIS
+602 TGETS
-607 YSSGF
+607 YFSGL
-612 GAVGI
+612 AEIGI

-634 SVPDIVPTM
+634 SVPDIVPAKFLNHEEFLT
-643 YLEKYLD
+643 

-670 EASDTA
+670 EAVDTA

>member
-7 TVLIPIFFILSVAA
+7 TVLIPIFFMLSVAA
-21 FVSCKKAEDILI
+21 FVSCKKAEAI

-40 VENDYLFWDEALHAE
+40 VENDYLFWDEAPHAE

-110 YQREKQPFLF
+110 YRREKQPFLF

-132 AVDPESLN
+132 AVEPESLN

-166 NVTAVKLPYTIAEI
+166 NVTAVRLPYTLAEI

-206 AFRNC
+206 AFYNC

-231 NCSSLTSLHIPQS
+231 KCSSLTSLHIPQS

-273 EGNCIIKKSTHTVIA
+273 EGNCIIKKSTHTIIA
-288 GCIASAIPQSA
+288 GCIASVIPQSA
-299 KTIGSFAFYGSVPEP
+299 KTIGPLAFCGSMPEP
-314 FAIPSNIEKLERYA
+314 FVIPSNIEKLERYA

-340 ESVTYLHYEFIDYYP
+340 ESVTYLDYEFIGYCP

-383 VVKGCNTSVIPQGV
+383 VVKGCNTSVIPQGI
-397 KAIGERAFY
+397 KAIGPCAFKWFQAEEIV
-406 NIPQKEINLPDSV
+406 IPHGVEIID
-419 TEIGSE
+419 EE
-425 AFYPCTAENIRLS
+425 AF
-438 RNLEIIGYK
+438 LESTVK
-447 AFAGAGITS
+447 K
-456 VDLPDTLKEIRDR
+456 VVLPDTLTEIRGS
-469 AFKGCHSLAEAAL
+469 AFKECHSLAEAAL
-482 PHGLT
+482 PYGLT
-487 KIGSEAFFETNLQY
+487 KIGSEAFFKTNLQY
-501 ADIPETVKEIG
+501 ANIPETVKEIG

-535 AAFINAITFV
+535 TAFINAITFV
-545 NATKRECKAKSGWAI
+545 NATKRECEAKSGWAI
-560 YTIKGT
+560 YTIMGIG
-566 ASPWHNS
+566 APWHNS

-591 SWKYTIETDEE
+591 SWKYTFETDEE
-602 TGEIS
+602 TGETS
-607 YSSGF
+607 YFSGL
-612 GAVGI
+612 AEIGI

-634 SVPDIVPTM
+634 SVPDIVPAKFLNHEEFLT
-643 YLEKYLD
+643 

-670 EASDTA
+670 EAVDTA

>member
-7 TVLIPIFFILSVAA
+7 TVLIPIFFMLSVAA
-21 FVSCKKAEDILI
+21 FVSCKKAEAI

-40 VENDYLFWDEALHAE
+40 VENDYLFWDEAPHAE

-110 YQREKQPFLF
+110 YRREKQPFLF

-132 AVDPESLN
+132 AVEPESLN

-166 NVTAVKLPYTIAEI
+166 NVTAVRLPYTLAEI

-206 AFRNC
+206 AFYNC

-231 NCSSLTSLHIPQS
+231 KCSSLTSLHIPQS

-273 EGNCIIKKSTHTVIA
+273 EGNCIIKKSTHTIIA
-288 GCIASAIPQSA
+288 GCIASVIPQSA
-299 KTIGSFAFYGSVPEP
+299 KTIGPLAFCGSMPEP
-314 FAIPSNIEKLERYA
+314 FVIPSNIEKLERYA

-340 ESVTYLHYEFIDYYP
+340 ESVTYLDYEFIGYCP

-369 RSEGNCIIEKATGT
+369 RSEGNCIIEKATNT
-383 VVKGCNTSVIPQGV
+383 VVKGCNTSVIPQGI
-397 KAIGERAFY
+397 KAIGPCAFKWFQAEEIV
-406 NIPQKEINLPDSV
+406 IPHGVEIID
-419 TEIGSE
+419 EE
-425 AFYPCTAENIRLS
+425 AF
-438 RNLEIIGYK
+438 LESTVK
-447 AFAGAGITS
+447 K
-456 VDLPDTLKEIRDR
+456 VVLPDTLTEIRGS
-469 AFKGCHSLAEAAL
+469 AFKECHSLAEAAL
-482 PHGLT
+482 PYGLI
-487 KIGSEAFFETNLQY
+487 KIGSEAFFKTNLQY
-501 ADIPETVKEIG
+501 ANIPETVKEIG

-521 LTVIL
+521 LSVIL

-535 AAFINAITFV
+535 TAFINAITFV
-545 NATKRECKAKSGWAI
+545 NATKRECEAKSGWAI
-560 YTIKGT
+560 YTIMGT
-566 ASPWHNS
+566 GAPWHNS

-591 SWKYTIETDEE
+591 SWKYTFETDEE
-602 TGEIS
+602 TGETS
-607 YSSGF
+607 YFSGL
-612 GAVGI
+612 AEIGI

-634 SVPDIVPTM
+634 SVPDIVPAKFLNRFRFSTIKK
-643 YLEKYLD
+643 L
-650 AFDFQQLKNYKNG
+650 
-663 TVFYSVW
+663 
-670 EASDTA
+670 
-676 EE
+676 

>member
-21 FVSCKKAEDILI
+21 FVSCKKAEAI

-64 EYEADTNSLS
+64 EYEADTNSLN

-110 YQREKQPFLF
+110 YRREKQPFLF

-132 AVDPESLN
+132 AVEPESLN

-145 PAYINNKPITKIMP
+145 PAYFNNKPITKIMS

-201 EIPFE
+201 EIPLESFY
-206 AFRNC
+206 NC

-231 NCSSLTSLHIPQS
+231 KCSSLTSLHIPQS

-273 EGNCIIKKSTHTVIA
+273 EGNCIIKKSTHTIIA
-288 GCIASAIPQSA
+288 GCIASVIPQSA
-299 KTIGSFAFYGSVPEP
+299 KTIGPLAFCGSMPEP
-314 FAIPSNIEKLERYA
+314 FVIPSNIEKLELCA
-328 LSMYPGK
+328 LSTYSGK

-340 ESVTYLHYEFIDYYP
+340 ASVTYIDYEFIGYCP

-383 VVKGCNTSVIPQGV
+383 VVKGCNTSVIPQGI
-397 KAIGERAFY
+397 KAIGPCAFKWFQAEEIV
-406 NIPQKEINLPDSV
+406 IPHGVEIID
-419 TEIGSE
+419 EE
-425 AFYPCTAENIRLS
+425 AF
-438 RNLEIIGYK
+438 LESTVK
-447 AFAGAGITS
+447 K
-456 VDLPDTLKEIRDR
+456 VVLPDTLTEIRGS
-469 AFKGCHSLAEAAL
+469 AFKECHSLAEAAL
-482 PHGLT
+482 PYGLT
-487 KIGSEAFFETNLQY
+487 KIGSEAFYKTNLQY
-501 ADIPETVKEIG
+501 ANIPETVKEIG

-535 AAFINAITFV
+535 TAFINAITFV
-545 NATKRECKAKSGWAI
+545 NATKRECEAKSGWAI
-560 YTIKGT
+560 YTIMGT
-566 ASPWHNS
+566 GAPWHNS

-591 SWKYTIETDEE
+591 SWKYTFETDEE
-602 TGEIS
+602 TGETS
-607 YSSGF
+607 YFSGL
-612 GAVGI
+612 AEIGI

-634 SVPDIVPTM
+634 SVPDIVPAKFLNHEEFLT
-643 YLEKYLD
+643 

-670 EASDTA
+670 EASETA

>member
-7 TVLIPIFFILSVAA
+7 TVLIPIFFMLSVAA
-21 FVSCKKAEDILI
+21 FVSCKKAEAI

-40 VENDYLFWDEALHAE
+40 VENDYLFWDEAPHAE

-110 YQREKQPFLF
+110 YRREKQPFLF

-132 AVDPESLN
+132 AVEPESLN

-145 PAYINNKPITKIMP
+145 PAYFNNKPITKIMP

-201 EIPFE
+201 EIPLESFY
-206 AFRNC
+206 NC

-231 NCSSLTSLHIPQS
+231 KCSSLTSLHIPQS

-273 EGNCIIKKSTHTVIA
+273 EGNCIIKKSTHTIIA
-288 GCIASAIPQSA
+288 GCIASVIPQSA
-299 KTIGSFAFYGSVPEP
+299 KTIGPLAFCGSMPEP
-314 FAIPSNIEKLERYA
+314 FVIPSNIEKLELCA
-328 LSMYPGK
+328 LSTYSGK

-340 ESVTYLHYEFIDYYP
+340 ASVTYIDYEFIGYCP

-369 RSEGNCIIEKATGT
+369 RSEGNCIIEKATNT
-383 VVKGCNTSVIPQGV
+383 VVKGCNTSVIPQGI
-397 KAIGERAFY
+397 KAIGPCAFKWFQAEEIV
-406 NIPQKEINLPDSV
+406 IPHGVEIID
-419 TEIGSE
+419 EE
-425 AFYPCTAENIRLS
+425 AF
-438 RNLEIIGYK
+438 LESTVK
-447 AFAGAGITS
+447 K
-456 VDLPDTLKEIRDR
+456 VVLPDTLTEIRGS
-469 AFKGCHSLAEAAL
+469 AFKECHSLAEAAL
-482 PHGLT
+482 PYGLI
-487 KIGSEAFFETNLQY
+487 KIGSEAFFKTNLQY
-501 ADIPETVKEIG
+501 ANIPETVKEIG

-535 AAFINAITFV
+535 TAFINAITFV
-545 NATKRECKAKSGWAI
+545 NATKRECEAKSGWAI
-560 YTIKGT
+560 YTIMGT
-566 ASPWHNS
+566 GAPWHNS

-591 SWKYTIETDEE
+591 SWKYTFETDEE
-602 TGEIS
+602 TGETS
-607 YSSGF
+607 YFSGL
-612 GAVGI
+612 AEIGI
-617 PFRKGYRFLG
+617 PFRKGYKFLG

-634 SVPDIVPTM
+634 SVPDIVPAKFLNHEEFLT
-643 YLEKYLD
+643 

-670 EASDTA
+670 EAVDTA

>member
-7 TVLIPIFFILSVAA
+7 KVLIPIFFMLSVAA

-96 TVNYKKSEWSALCD
+96 TVNYEKSEWSALCD
-110 YQREKQPFLF
+110 YRREKQPFLF

-132 AVDPESLN
+132 AVEPESLN

-145 PAYINNKPITKIMP
+145 PAYFNNKPITKIMS

-206 AFRNC
+206 AFYNC

-231 NCSSLTSLHIPQS
+231 KCSSLTSLHIPQS

-273 EGNCIIKKSTHTVIA
+273 EGNCIIKKSTHTIIA
-288 GCIASAIPQSA
+288 GCIASVIPQSA
-299 KTIGSFAFYGSVPEP
+299 KTIGPLAFCGSMPEP
-314 FAIPSNIEKLERYA
+314 FVIPSNIEKLERYA

-340 ESVTYLHYEFIDYYP
+340 ESVTYLDYEFIGYCP

-383 VVKGCNTSVIPQGV
+383 VVKGCNTSVIPQGI
-397 KAIGERAFY
+397 KAIGPCAFKWFQAEEIV
-406 NIPQKEINLPDSV
+406 IPHGVEIIY
-419 TEIGSE
+419 EE
-425 AFYPCTAENIRLS
+425 AF
-438 RNLEIIGYK
+438 LESTVK
-447 AFAGAGITS
+447 K
-456 VDLPDTLKEIRDR
+456 VVLPDTLTEIRGS
-469 AFKGCHSLAEAAL
+469 AFKECHSLAEAAL
-482 PHGLT
+482 PYGLI
-487 KIGSEAFFETNLQY
+487 KIGSEAFFKTNLQY
-501 ADIPETVKEIG
+501 ANIPETVKEIG

-535 AAFINAITFV
+535 TAFINAITFV
-545 NATKRECKAKSGWAI
+545 NATKRECEAKSGWAI
-560 YTIKGT
+560 YTIMGT
-566 ASPWHNS
+566 GAPWHNS

-591 SWKYTIETDEE
+591 SWKYTFETDEE
-602 TGEIS
+602 TGETS
-607 YSSGF
+607 YFSGL
-612 GAVGI
+612 AEIGI

-627 FSATEGS
+627 LSATEGS
-634 SVPDIVPTM
+634 SVPDIVPAKFLNHEEFLT
-643 YLEKYLD
+643 

-670 EASDTA
+670 EAVDTA

>member
-21 FVSCKKAEDILI
+21 FVSCKKAEAI

-206 AFRNC
+206 AFYNC

-231 NCSSLTSLHIPQS
+231 KCSSLTSLHIPQS

-251 ITAYCKNLTSLTVD
+251 ITAYCKNLTTLTVD

-273 EGNCIIKKSTHTVIA
+273 EGNCIIKKSTHTIIA
-288 GCIASAIPQSA
+288 GCIASVIPQSA
-299 KTIGSFAFYGSVPEP
+299 KTIGPLAFCGSMPEP
-314 FAIPSNIEKLERYA
+314 FVIPSNIEKLELCA
-328 LSMYPGK
+328 LSTYSGK

-340 ESVTYLHYEFIDYYP
+340 ASVTYIDYEFIGYCP

-369 RSEGNCIIEKATGT
+369 RSEGNCIIEKATNT
-383 VVKGCNTSVIPQGV
+383 VVKGCNTSVIPQGI
-397 KAIGERAFY
+397 KAIGPCAFKWFQAEEIV
-406 NIPQKEINLPDSV
+406 IPHGVEIID
-419 TEIGSE
+419 EE
-425 AFYPCTAENIRLS
+425 AF
-438 RNLEIIGYK
+438 LESTVK
-447 AFAGAGITS
+447 K
-456 VDLPDTLKEIRDR
+456 VVLPDTLTEIRGS
-469 AFKGCHSLAEAAL
+469 AFKECHSLAEAAL
-482 PHGLT
+482 PYGLI
-487 KIGSEAFFETNLQY
+487 KIGSEAFFKTNLQY
-501 ADIPETVKEIG
+501 ANIPETVKEIG

-535 AAFINAITFV
+535 TAFINAITFV
-545 NATKRECKAKSGWAI
+545 NATKRECEAKSGWAI
-560 YTIKGT
+560 YTIMGIG
-566 ASPWHNS
+566 APWHNS

-591 SWKYTIETDEE
+591 SWKYTFETDEE
-602 TGEIS
+602 TGETS
-607 YSSGF
+607 YFSGL
-612 GAVGI
+612 AEIGI
-617 PFRKGYRFLG
+617 PFRKGYKFLG

-634 SVPDIVPTM
+634 SVPDIVPAKFLNHEEFLT
-643 YLEKYLD
+643 

-670 EASDTA
+670 EAVDTA

>member
-7 TVLIPIFFILSVAA
+7 TVLIPIFFMLSVAA
-21 FVSCKKAEDILI
+21 FVSCKKAEAI

-40 VENDYLFWDEALHAE
+40 VENDYLFWDEAPHAE

-110 YQREKQPFLF
+110 YRREKQPFLF

-132 AVDPESLN
+132 AVEPESLN

-166 NVTAVKLPYTIAEI
+166 NVTAVRLPYTLAEI

-206 AFRNC
+206 AFYNC

-231 NCSSLTSLHIPQS
+231 KCSSLTSLHIPQS

-273 EGNCIIKKSTHTVIA
+273 EGNCIIKKSTHTIIA
-288 GCIASAIPQSA
+288 GCIASVIPQSA
-299 KTIGSFAFYGSVPEP
+299 KTIGPLAFCGSMPEP
-314 FAIPSNIEKLERYA
+314 FVIPSNIEKLERYA

-340 ESVTYLHYEFIDYYP
+340 ESVTYLDYEFIGYCP

-383 VVKGCNTSVIPQGV
+383 VVKGCNTSVIPQGI
-397 KAIGERAFY
+397 KAIGPCAFKWFQAEEIV
-406 NIPQKEINLPDSV
+406 IPHGVEIIY
-419 TEIGSE
+419 EE
-425 AFYPCTAENIRLS
+425 AF
-438 RNLEIIGYK
+438 LESTVK
-447 AFAGAGITS
+447 K
-456 VDLPDTLKEIRDR
+456 VVLPDTLTEIRGS
-469 AFKGCHSLAEAAL
+469 AFKECHSLAEAAL
-482 PHGLT
+482 PYGLI
-487 KIGSEAFFETNLQY
+487 KIGSEAFFKTNLQY
-501 ADIPETVKEIG
+501 ANIPETVKEIG

-535 AAFINAITFV
+535 TAFINAITFV
-545 NATKRECKAKSGWAI
+545 NATKRECEAKSGWAI
-560 YTIKGT
+560 YTIMGT
-566 ASPWHNS
+566 GAPWHNS

-591 SWKYTIETDEE
+591 SWKYTFETDEE
-602 TGEIS
+602 TGETS
-607 YSSGF
+607 YFSGL
-612 GAVGI
+612 AEIGI

-634 SVPDIVPTM
+634 SVPDIVPAKFLNHEEFLT
-643 YLEKYLD
+643 

-663 TVFYSVW
+663 TVFYFVW
-670 EASDTA
+670 EAVDTA

>member
-7 TVLIPIFFILSVAA
+7 TVLIPIFFMLSVAA
-21 FVSCKKAEDILI
+21 FVSCKKAEAI

-40 VENDYLFWDEALHAE
+40 VENDYLFWDEAPHAE

-145 PAYINNKPITKIMP
+145 PAYFNNKPITKIMP

-206 AFRNC
+206 AFYNC

-244 VREIGNC
+244 VRVIGNC

-273 EGNCIIKKSTHTVIA
+273 EGNCIIKKSTHTIIA
-288 GCIASAIPQSA
+288 GCIASVIPQSA
-299 KTIGSFAFYGSVPEP
+299 KTIGPLAFCGSMPEP
-314 FAIPSNIEKLERYA
+314 FVIPSNIEKLELCA
-328 LSMYPGK
+328 LSTYSGK

-340 ESVTYLHYEFIDYYP
+340 ASVTYIDYEFIGYCP

-383 VVKGCNTSVIPQGV
+383 VVKGCNTSVIPQGI
-397 KAIGERAFY
+397 KAIGPCAFKWFQAEEIV
-406 NIPQKEINLPDSV
+406 IPHGVEIID
-419 TEIGSE
+419 EE
-425 AFYPCTAENIRLS
+425 AF
-438 RNLEIIGYK
+438 LESTVK
-447 AFAGAGITS
+447 K
-456 VDLPDTLKEIRDR
+456 VVLPDTLTEIRGS
-469 AFKGCHSLAEAAL
+469 AFKECHSLAEAAL
-482 PHGLT
+482 PYGLT
-487 KIGSEAFFETNLQY
+487 KIGSEAFFKTNLQY
-501 ADIPETVKEIG
+501 ANIPETVKEIG

-535 AAFINAITFV
+535 TAFINAITFV
-545 NATKRECKAKSGWAI
+545 NATKRECEAKSGWAI
-560 YTIKGT
+560 YTIMGT
-566 ASPWHNS
+566 GAPWHNS

-591 SWKYTIETDEE
+591 SWKYTFETDEE
-602 TGEIS
+602 TGETS
-607 YSSGF
+607 YFSGL
-612 GAVGI
+612 AEIGI
-617 PFRKGYRFLG
+617 PFRKGYKFLG

-634 SVPDIVPTM
+634 SVPDIVPAKFLNHEEFLT
-643 YLEKYLD
+643 

-670 EASDTA
+670 EAVDTA

>member
-7 TVLIPIFFILSVAA
+7 KVLIPIFFMLSVAA

-96 TVNYKKSEWSALCD
+96 TVNYEKSEWSALCD
-110 YQREKQPFLF
+110 YRREKQPFLF

-132 AVDPESLN
+132 AVEPESLN

-145 PAYINNKPITKIMP
+145 PAYFNNKPITKIMS

-201 EIPFE
+201 EIPLESFY
-206 AFRNC
+206 NC

-231 NCSSLTSLHIPQS
+231 KCSSLTSLHIPQS

-273 EGNCIIKKSTHTVIA
+273 EGNCIIKKSTHTIIA
-288 GCIASAIPQSA
+288 GCIASVIPQSA
-299 KTIGSFAFYGSVPEP
+299 KTIGPLAFCGSMPEP
-314 FAIPSNIEKLERYA
+314 FVIPSNIEKLELCA
-328 LSMYPGK
+328 LSTYSGK

-340 ESVTYLHYEFIDYYP
+340 ASVTYIDYEFIGYCP

-383 VVKGCNTSVIPQGV
+383 VVKGCNTSVIPQGI
-397 KAIGERAFY
+397 KAIGPCAFKWFQAEEIV
-406 NIPQKEINLPDSV
+406 IPHGVEIID
-419 TEIGSE
+419 EE
-425 AFYPCTAENIRLS
+425 AF
-438 RNLEIIGYK
+438 LESTVK
-447 AFAGAGITS
+447 K
-456 VDLPDTLKEIRDR
+456 VVLPDTLTEIRGS
-469 AFKGCHSLAEAAL
+469 AFKECHSLAEAAL
-482 PHGLT
+482 PYGLT
-487 KIGSEAFFETNLQY
+487 KIGSEAFYKTNLQY
-501 ADIPETVKEIG
+501 ANIPETVKEIG

-535 AAFINAITFV
+535 TAFINAITFV
-545 NATKRECKAKSGWAI
+545 NATKRECEAKSGWAI
-560 YTIKGT
+560 YTIMGT
-566 ASPWHNS
+566 GAPWHNS

-591 SWKYTIETDEE
+591 SWKYTFETDEE
-602 TGEIS
+602 TGETS
-607 YSSGF
+607 YFSGL
-612 GAVGI
+612 AEIGI

-634 SVPDIVPTM
+634 SVPDIVPAKFLNHEEFLT
-643 YLEKYLD
+643 

-670 EASDTA
+670 EAVDTA

>member
-1 MQKLIK
+1 
-7 TVLIPIFFILSVAA
+7 
-21 FVSCKKAEDILI
+21 
-33 LPPENIR
+33 
-40 VENDYLFWDEALHAE
+40 
-55 WYLVDIDGT
+55 
-64 EYEADTNSLS
+64 
-74 LFEITTEP
+74 
-82 KSSYQIRIKSCGDE
+82 
-96 TVNYKKSEWSALCD
+96 
-110 YQREKQPFLF
+110 
-120 QSINNNTEYQIK
+120 
-132 AVDPESLN
+132 
-140 GSVIL
+140 
-145 PAYINNKPITKIMP
+145 MP

-206 AFRNC
+206 AFYNC

-244 VREIGNC
+244 VRVIGNC

-273 EGNCIIKKSTHTVIA
+273 EGNCIIKKSTHTIIA
-288 GCIASAIPQSA
+288 GCIASVIPQSA
-299 KTIGSFAFYGSVPEP
+299 KTIGPLAFCGSMPEP
-314 FAIPSNIEKLERYA
+314 FVIPSNIEKLELCA
-328 LSMYPGK
+328 LSTYSGK

-340 ESVTYLHYEFIDYYP
+340 ASVTYIDYEFIGYCP

-383 VVKGCNTSVIPQGV
+383 VVKGCNTSVIPQGI
-397 KAIGERAFY
+397 KAIGPCAFKWFQAEEIV
-406 NIPQKEINLPDSV
+406 IPHGVEIID
-419 TEIGSE
+419 EE
-425 AFYPCTAENIRLS
+425 AF
-438 RNLEIIGYK
+438 LESTVK
-447 AFAGAGITS
+447 K
-456 VDLPDTLKEIRDR
+456 VVLPDTLTEIRGS
-469 AFKGCHSLAEAAL
+469 AFKECHSLAEAAL
-482 PHGLT
+482 PYGLT
-487 KIGSEAFFETNLQY
+487 KIGSEAFFKTNLQY
-501 ADIPETVKEIG
+501 ANIPETVKEIG

-535 AAFINAITFV
+535 TAFINAITFV
-545 NATKRECKAKSGWAI
+545 NATKRECEAKSGWAI
-560 YTIKGT
+560 YTIMGT
-566 ASPWHNS
+566 GAPWHNS

-591 SWKYTIETDEE
+591 SWKYTFETDEE
-602 TGEIS
+602 TGETS
-607 YSSGF
+607 YFSGL
-612 GAVGI
+612 AEIGI

-634 SVPDIVPTM
+634 SVPDIVPAKFLNHEEFLT
-643 YLEKYLD
+643 

-670 EASDTA
+670 EAVDTV

>member
-7 TVLIPIFFILSVAA
+7 TVLIPIFFMLSVAA
-21 FVSCKKAEDILI
+21 FVSCKKAEAI

-40 VENDYLFWDEALHAE
+40 VENDYLFWDEAPHAE

-110 YQREKQPFLF
+110 YRREKQPFLF

-132 AVDPESLN
+132 AVEPESLN

-166 NVTAVKLPYTIAEI
+166 NVTAVRLPYTLAEI

-206 AFRNC
+206 AFYNC

-231 NCSSLTSLHIPQS
+231 KCSSLTSLHIPQS

-273 EGNCIIKKSTHTVIA
+273 EGNCIIKKSTHTIIA
-288 GCIASAIPQSA
+288 GCIASVIPQSA
-299 KTIGSFAFYGSVPEP
+299 KTIGPLAFCGSMPEP
-314 FAIPSNIEKLERYA
+314 FVIPSNIEKLERYA

-340 ESVTYLHYEFIDYYP
+340 ESVTYLDYEFIGYCP

-383 VVKGCNTSVIPQGV
+383 VVKGCNTSVIPQGI
-397 KAIGERAFY
+397 KAIGPCAFKWFQAEEIV
-406 NIPQKEINLPDSV
+406 IPHGVEIIY
-419 TEIGSE
+419 EE
-425 AFYPCTAENIRLS
+425 AF
-438 RNLEIIGYK
+438 LESTVK
-447 AFAGAGITS
+447 K
-456 VDLPDTLKEIRDR
+456 VVLPDTLTEIRGS
-469 AFKGCHSLAEAAL
+469 AFKECHSLAEAAL
-482 PHGLT
+482 PYGLI
-487 KIGSEAFFETNLQY
+487 KIGSEAFFKTNLQY
-501 ADIPETVKEIG
+501 ANIPETVKEIG

-535 AAFINAITFV
+535 TAFINAITFV
-545 NATKRECKAKSGWAI
+545 NATKRECEAKSGWAI
-560 YTIKGT
+560 YTIMGT
-566 ASPWHNS
+566 GAPWHNS

-591 SWKYTIETDEE
+591 SWKYTFETDEE
-602 TGEIS
+602 TGETS
-607 YSSGF
+607 YFSGL
-612 GAVGI
+612 AEIGI

-627 FSATEGS
+627 LSATEGS
-634 SVPDIVPTM
+634 SVPDIVPAKFLNHEEFLT
-643 YLEKYLD
+643 

-670 EASDTA
+670 EAVDTA

>member
-7 TVLIPIFFILSVAA
+7 TVLIPIFFMLSVAA
-21 FVSCKKAEDILI
+21 FVSCKKAEAI

-40 VENDYLFWDEALHAE
+40 VENDYLFWDEAPHAE

-110 YQREKQPFLF
+110 YRREKQPFLF

-132 AVDPESLN
+132 AVEPESLN

-166 NVTAVKLPYTIAEI
+166 NVTAVRLPYTLAEI

-206 AFRNC
+206 AFYNC

-231 NCSSLTSLHIPQS
+231 KCSSLTSLHIPQS

-273 EGNCIIKKSTHTVIA
+273 EGNCIIKKSTHTIIA
-288 GCIASAIPQSA
+288 GCIASVIPQSA
-299 KTIGSFAFYGSVPEP
+299 KTIGPLAFCGSMPEP
-314 FAIPSNIEKLERYA
+314 FVIPSNIEKLELCA
-328 LSMYPGK
+328 LSTYSGK

-340 ESVTYLHYEFIDYYP
+340 ESVTYLDYEFIGYCP

-383 VVKGCNTSVIPQGV
+383 VVKGCNTSVIPQGI
-397 KAIGERAFY
+397 KAIGPCAFKWFQAEEIV
-406 NIPQKEINLPDSV
+406 IPHGVEIIY
-419 TEIGSE
+419 EE
-425 AFYPCTAENIRLS
+425 AF
-438 RNLEIIGYK
+438 LESTVK
-447 AFAGAGITS
+447 K
-456 VDLPDTLKEIRDR
+456 VVLPDTLTEIRGS
-469 AFKGCHSLAEAAL
+469 AFKECHSLAEAAL
-482 PHGLT
+482 HYGLT
-487 KIGSEAFFETNLQY
+487 KIGSEAFFKTNLQY
-501 ADIPETVKEIG
+501 ANIPETVKEIG

-535 AAFINAITFV
+535 TAFINAITFV
-545 NATKRECKAKSGWAI
+545 NATKRECEAKSGWAI
-560 YTIKGT
+560 YTIMGT
-566 ASPWHNS
+566 GAPWHNS

-591 SWKYTIETDEE
+591 SWKYTFETDEE
-602 TGEIS
+602 TGETS
-607 YSSGF
+607 YFSGL
-612 GAVGI
+612 AEIGI
-617 PFRKGYRFLG
+617 PFRKGYKFLG
-627 FSATEGS
+627 LSATEGS
-634 SVPDIVPTM
+634 SVPDIVPAKFLNHEEFLT
-643 YLEKYLD
+643 

-670 EASDTA
+670 EAVDTA

>member
-7 TVLIPIFFILSVAA
+7 KVLITIFFMLTVAA

-40 VENDYLFWDEALHAE
+40 VENDYLFWDEAPHAE

-64 EYEADTNSLS
+64 EYEADTNSLN

-96 TVNYKKSEWSALCD
+96 TVNYEKSEWSALCD

-132 AVDPESLN
+132 AVDPESLS

-166 NVTAVKLPYTIAEI
+166 NVTAVKLPYTLAEI

-201 EIPFE
+201 EIPLE
-206 AFRNC
+206 AFYNC
-211 AALTEINLPRVTK
+211 AALTEINLPGVTK

-231 NCSSLTSLHIPQS
+231 KCSSLTSLHIPQS
-244 VREIGNC
+244 VRVIGNC

-273 EGNCIIKKSTHTVIA
+273 EGNCIIKKSTHTIIA
-288 GCIASAIPQSA
+288 GCIASVIPQSA
-299 KTIGSFAFYGSVPEP
+299 KTIGPLAFCGSMPEP
-314 FAIPSNIEKLERYA
+314 FVIPSNIEKLELCA
-328 LSMYPGK
+328 LSTYSGK

-340 ESVTYLHYEFIDYYP
+340 ASVTYIDYEFIGYCP

-383 VVKGCNTSVIPQGV
+383 VVKGCNTSVIPQGI
-397 KAIGERAFY
+397 KAIGPCAFKWFQAEEIV
-406 NIPQKEINLPDSV
+406 IPHGVEIIY
-419 TEIGSE
+419 EE
-425 AFYPCTAENIRLS
+425 AF
-438 RNLEIIGYK
+438 LESTVK
-447 AFAGAGITS
+447 K
-456 VDLPDTLKEIRDR
+456 VVLPDTLTEIRGS
-469 AFKGCHSLAEAAL
+469 AFKECHSLAEAAL
-482 PHGLT
+482 PYGLI
-487 KIGSEAFFETNLQY
+487 KIGSEAFFKTNLQY
-501 ADIPETVKEIG
+501 ANIPETVKEIG

-535 AAFINAITFV
+535 TAFINAITFV
-545 NATKRECKAKSGWAI
+545 NATKRECEAKSGWAI
-560 YTIKGT
+560 YTIMGT
-566 ASPWHNS
+566 GAPWHNS

-591 SWKYTIETDEE
+591 SWKYTFETDEE
-602 TGEIS
+602 TGETS
-607 YSSGF
+607 YFSGL
-612 GAVGI
+612 AEIGI

-627 FSATEGS
+627 LSATEGS
-634 SVPDIVPTM
+634 SVPDIVPAKFLNHEEFLT
-643 YLEKYLD
+643 

-670 EASDTA
+670 EAVDTA